1 MFSDIVFW
9 NLLGPWIVKHAVYDL
24 MLKFLQFMYTVRK
37 VERFRLHL
45 EGGIDFE
52 NNEVFD
58 LFIKLVKPNFEKVK
72 LDVNEE

>member
-1 MFSDIVFW
+1 
-9 NLLGPWIVKHAVYDL
+9 